1 MRIDE
6 KRNILYHTVYTF
18 MRFFPT
24 QTNLEAYVLATKA
37 EHSYRFVC
45 AISRDTAKRIFLS
58 IQRHREKNY
67 ECTKV

>member
-6 KRNILYHTVYTF
+6 KRNTLYHIVYSF

-37 EHSYRFVC
+37 
-45 AISRDTAKRIFLS
+45 D
-58 IQRHREKNY
+58 HRY
-67 ECTKV
+67 